1 MAYLW
6 SMIHRMTSVPKNKH
20 CFLFGARGTGKSTL
34 LKQQFAGEQVLW
46 INLLDAE
53 VEQSYAL
60 DPGRLVREV
69 LVLPV
74 HITHIILDEIQK
86 VPKLLDGVHLL
97 IEEHKIPQF
106 FILTGSSSRKLKAGD
121 ANLLA
126 GRAVIRNLF
135 PIFEAEVHNTLD
147 IESIV
152 RWGTLPR
159 VINDS
164 PEERDDDLRAYA
176 LTYLKEEI
184 IVEQLVRNLDPFR
197 KFLQVAAQAN
207 GKIINFSNIARDI
220 GVDVKTIQSYFSI
233 LEDTLLGFYLES
245 WHTSIRKQLRQAP
258 KFYLL
263 DPGVT
268 RALAQHLRIIPTPG
282 TSYFGELFEHH
293 VIREIAHRNIGMAL
307 DLQLGYISS
316 RNAEIDLVVQRP
328 GLPLALIE
336 IKSTTRVSEEDTR
349 ALKLFLNDFPDAEF
363 YLFSRDPAPQQFGC
377 IRALPWQQGVEKITS
392 I

>member
-1 MAYLW
+1 
-6 SMIHRMTSVPKNKH
+6 MIHRTTVIPKNKH

-34 LKQQFAGEQVLW
+34 LKQQFSDKHVFW

-53 VEQSYAL
+53 IEQTYAL

-69 LVLPV
+69 LALPPN
-74 HITHIILDEIQK
+74 ISHIILDEIQK

-97 IEEHKIPQF
+97 IEEHKVSQF
-106 FILTGSSSRKLKAGD
+106 FILTGSSSRKLKAGG

-135 PIFEAEVHNTLD
+135 PISEAELNNTLD

-159 VINDS
+159 VINDP

-207 GKIINFSNIARDI
+207 GKIINFSKIARDV
-220 GVDVKTIQSYFSI
+220 GVDTKTAQSYFSI
-233 LEDTLLGFYLES
+233 LEDTWLGFFLEN
-245 WHTSIRKQLRQAP
+245 WHTSVRKQLRQAP
-258 KFYLL
+258 KFYFS
-263 DPGVT
+263 DPGVV

-293 VIREIAHRNIGMAL
+293 VIREIVHRNTGMSL
-307 DLQLGYISS
+307 DLQLGYINS
-316 RNAEIDLVVQRP
+316 RNTEIDLVVQRP
-328 GLPLALIE
+328 GLPLALVE
-336 IKSTTRVSEEDTR
+336 IKSTARITGEDAR
-349 ALKLFLNDFPDAEF
+349 ALKLFLDDFPEAEF
-363 YLFSRDPAPQQFGC
+363 YLLSRDPTPQKFGR
-377 IRALPWQQGVEKITS
+377 ITALPWQQGIEKLTS
-392 I
+392 ID